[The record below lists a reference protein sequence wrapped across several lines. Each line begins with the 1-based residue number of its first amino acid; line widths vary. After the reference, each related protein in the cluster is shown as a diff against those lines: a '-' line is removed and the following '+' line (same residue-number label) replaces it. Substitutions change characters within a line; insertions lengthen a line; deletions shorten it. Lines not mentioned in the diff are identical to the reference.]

1 MAGVAVGH
9 VWASAS
15 RHSRTAGRCF
25 LFTFVVGALLIATV
39 VALRHVLP
47 GAIPYP
53 NEVVRQMGP
62 GIFFSRL
69 GLLGV
74 LAGIGFVWCRYRQ
87 GRFSVLRQF
96 GRTSLLV
103 YWVHIELCYGSVVYA
118 LRSRFD
124 LPTALL
130 LVGILTCAML
140 GVSMAKTWVALP
152 ATLWL
157 RARFRAA
164 RSA

>member
-103 YWVHIELCYGSVVYA
+103 YWVHIELCYGSVVYS
-118 LRSRFD
+118 LRNKQT
-124 LPTALL
+124 LPTALFLFAL
-130 LVGILTCAML
+130 LTMAML
-140 GVSMAKTWVALP
+140 ALSLAKTRLAPL
-152 ATLWL
+152 ARGWL
-157 RARFRAA
+157 ESRFGSA